1 MALTLTTIRN
11 SNVKSIHGRELGID
25 ASGYLVGP
33 PGMVQAIE
41 DVDAA
46 TTLAAHGIS
55 RLVTSG
61 STSNRQH
68 NLPTPV
74 PGIRK
79 TIVLTSTSTGSQ
91 QLLSTPNGAAIFSS
105 AGTTANAANLV
116 GPGGFVVLVGIT
128 TAVWAVES
136 AQNTT
141 YTTST

>member
-11 SNVKSIHGRELGID
+11 SKVKSIHGRELGID
-25 ASGYLVGP
+25 ASGYLIGS
-33 PGMVQAIE
+33 PGMVQPIE

-46 TTLAAHGIS
+46 TTLAAYGIS
-55 RLVTSG
+55 RLLTSG

-68 NLPTPV
+68 NLPVPV

-79 TIVLTSTSTGSQ
+79 TVVLHSTSTGSQ
-91 QLLSTPNGAAIFSS
+91 QLLTTPNGAAVFSS
-105 AGTTANAANLV
+105 AGTTANCLNLV

-128 TAVWAVES
+128 TAVWGVES

-141 YTTST
+141 YSTST